1 MTRTSTAK
9 GGLFLKTQCLL
20 SRRDPDVA
28 DVATGKDLDKGAT
41 RWSWRAVFSSTRR
54 SPRTRSLPSS
64 SSTNGFSLW
73 PQGRSKIFQRV
84 SNATRT
90 GLPYIGRLCFRGGDS
105 PLRGPA
111 IFRKTDLRA
120 MPVLRQ
126 YSFQEHAFPP
136 LPGPE
141 IPSQEGFQIL
151 FARSHVHPIA
161 CHPILYGIWVT
172 FYVIQCGSLTSGG
185 FRHTMNVPA
194 ATPVV
199 RKKMR

>member
-1 MTRTSTAK
+1 MLPMSRLAKIWIRAQPAGVGAPSSHRPGDRPEPEASPVPPRPMASASGRKADRRSSRESPTPPAPASRTS
-9 GGLFLKTQCLL
+9 
-20 SRRDPDVA
+20 
-28 DVATGKDLDKGAT
+28 
-41 RWSWRAVFSSTRR
+41 AVSAS
-54 SPRTRSLPSS
+54 
-64 SSTNGFSLW
+64 G
-73 PQGRSKIFQRV
+73 
-84 SNATRT
+84 
-90 GLPYIGRLCFRGGDS
+90 GGDS

-185 FRHTMNVPA
+185 FRHTINVPA